1 MSPIVVL
8 MRTLLTPPVCA
19 WLAMGRAKANGRANV
34 MAKEVKKRERR
45 MVFFQQVGAKAA
57 DGVRYGMLSGVS
69 LAASRRR

>member
-19 WLAMGRAKANGRANV
+19 WLAMGRAKARASV

-45 MVFFQQVGAKAA
+45 MVFFQQVGAEAA
-57 DGVRYGMLSGVS
+57 DGVRYGVLSGVS